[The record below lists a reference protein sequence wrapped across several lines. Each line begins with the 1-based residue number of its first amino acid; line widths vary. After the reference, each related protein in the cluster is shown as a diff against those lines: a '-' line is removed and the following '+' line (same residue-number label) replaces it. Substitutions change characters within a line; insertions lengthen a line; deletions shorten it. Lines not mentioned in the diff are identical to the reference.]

1 MFSAI
6 QVGSTGRLAG
16 SLTVFEAERDCERCG
31 LMKDD
36 IDKAMDFFSEGSLA
50 DVTNYVLPTMLE
62 KGLLWGAI
70 TVGGLGCG
78 MLQSRSMYLEATL
91 LFLATLAFACVLGRR
106 CLLVVA
112 VFFGRKLTSRKGS
125 DQ

>member
-16 SLTVFEAERDCERCG
+16 SLIAFEAERDCERCG

-36 IDKAMDFFSEGSLA
+36 IDKAMEFFSEGSLA
-50 DVTNYVLPTMLE
+50 DVTNFVLPTKLE
-62 KGLLWGAI
+62 KGLLWGAL
-70 TVGGLGCG
+70 TVGGFGCG
-78 MLQSRSMYLEATL
+78 MLQSRSMYLETTL
-91 LFLATLAFACVLGRR
+91 LFLATVAIACVLGRR
-106 CLLVVA
+106 YLLVVA
-112 VFFGRKLTSRKGS
+112 IHFGRKLTSSKGS